1 MYLAKLISDAGLTNS
16 VGDARRMIDQGGVK
30 VNGEAVPAK
39 EYNVAP
45 DTLAGAVV
53 QVGKRKFVRLV

>member
-1 MYLAKLISDAGLTNS
+1 MYVAKLIHEAGLTNS

-30 VNGEAVPAK
+30 INGEALSAK
-39 EYNVAP
+39 KYNVEPSA
-45 DTLAGAVV
+45 LEGAVI